1 MVTKGLN
8 MLLNEMVVKNLT
20 IPGRY
25 TDNQTKGLHLWV
37 KSNRKKYWIL
47 RYTLTGKRY
56 GLSLG
61 AYPEFSLKQARE
73 RALEA
78 RNSIIKGGNPVAER
92 KQARVQRE
100 TATAVRFSE
109 FALTHIEAMRPKW
122 RNTKHGDQWV
132 STLRRYAFPII
143 GDLSLDQI
151 DTPHILSILQPI
163 WLTKPETAS
172 RLRGRIEHILT
183 AAIVRKQRPAFNP
196 AAWTGHLEVLLPPSP
211 RSDKHHA
218 ALAYTDLPALMAVLR
233 DTDSLSALA
242 LRFCILN
249 ASRTDEVL
257 KAKWSEIR
265 KDVWT
270 IPGSRMKAGKE
281 HQVPL
286 SQESLDILTI
296 ARSRDP
302 GSEYV
307 FSKNGKPMSNM
318 AMLNAVKRLNPKVTT
333 HGFRSTFRDWI
344 AEETELSSELAEMQ
358 LAHTITNRVER
369 AYRRGNLLEKRRK
382 MMEHWSAYCQG
393 LPAPDVVSVIPFK
406 MTATESRA
414 A

>member
-1 MVTKGLN
+1 
-8 MLLNEMVVKNLT
+8 MLLTEIVVKHLT
-20 IPGRY
+20 KPGRY
-25 TDNQTKGLHLWV
+25 TDDQTKGLHLWV
-37 KSNRKKYWIL
+37 KFNGKRYWIQ
-47 RYTLTGKRY
+47 RYTLAGKRY

-61 AYPEFSLKQARE
+61 AYPAVSLKQARE
-73 RALEA
+73 KALEA
-78 RNSIIKGGNPVAER
+78 RNAIIKGINPVAER
-92 KQARVQRE
+92 KQSRKPKEE
-100 TATAVRFSE
+100 TANVRFSD

-122 RNTKHGDQWV
+122 RNTKHGDQWI
-132 STLRRYAFPII
+132 STVRRYALPVI
-143 GDLSLDQI
+143 GDLPLDQI
-151 DTPHILSILQPI
+151 DTQHILSILQPI

-183 AAIVRKQRPAFNP
+183 AAIVRKHRPAFNP

-211 RSDKHHA
+211 RSDRHHA
-218 ALAYTDLPALMAVLR
+218 AIAYAELPAFMGILR
-233 DTDSLSALA
+233 EMDSLSAMT

-257 KAKWSEIR
+257 KAKWAEI
-265 KDVWT
+265 KNGLWT

-307 FSKNGKPMSNM
+307 FSKNRKPMSNM

-344 AEETELSSELAEMQ
+344 AEETDLSPELAEMQ

-369 AYRRGNLLEKRRK
+369 AYRRGNLLEKRRI

-393 LPAPDVVSVIPFK
+393 VSATDVISMVPLKVPFTVSL
-406 MTATESRA
+406 A
-414 A
+414 AKR